1 MRKAN
6 WQVVIV
12 VGAALVVAAVGS
24 SALTS
29 VQLERS
35 IAGKVLADSDSHAA
49 IQIKDLTGGP
59 SFLDLDAN
67 GKYTFD
73 LNDAINKLGVKNTV
87 NTTSGFNP
95 DALFYIGNDKG
106 GAVEIQNN
114 TDVTVTVSLA
124 NASSAIALHPVTGDA
139 TIGAGASKAF
149 YFVVNTAS
157 LSDGSA
163 LTGSLQV
170 DGTK

>member
-1 MRKAN
+1 MKAMK
-6 WQVVIV
+6 WQTLVI
-12 VGAALVVAAVGS
+12 GAAIVVAAVGS

-29 VQLERS
+29 IHVERTV
-35 IAGKVLADSDSHAA
+35 AGKVLADSDSHAA
-49 IQIKDLTGGP
+49 VQIKDLTGGP
-59 SFLDLDAN
+59 SFLDIDAN

-73 LNDAINKLGVKNTV
+73 LNDAINKSGVKNTT

-106 GAVEIQNN
+106 GAFEITNN
-114 TDVTVTVSLA
+114 TDVPVTLSLT
-124 NASSAIALHPVTGDA
+124 NASTAITVRAVSGDT

-157 LSDGSA
+157 LGDGTA
-163 LTGSLQV
+163 LTGTLQI